1 MEFKWA
7 KDKER
12 QWEKLT
18 IEQALPGKF
27 QRWTQGLKG
36 QRERMKEGLK
46 TTPFFMSIPG
56 RAQFPNNKKQQ
67 RKNTKK
73 FYAPKIVSMLNPN
86 NQVRYYIPNDKQEA
100 F

>member
-1 MEFKWA
+1 
-7 KDKER
+7 
-12 QWEKLT
+12 
-18 IEQALPGKF
+18 
-27 QRWTQGLKG
+27 
-36 QRERMKEGLK
+36 MKEGLK

-56 RAQFPNNKKQQ
+56 RAQFPKNKKQQ
-67 RKNTKK
+67 RKKTKK